1 MSEIEN
7 LYRSLQKIRVY
18 KLACQELALLS
29 AAYTNATTQRQRNVL
44 IQTTSESVTQMEN
57 SIKQQILQLTHTNR
71 IE

>member
-1 MSEIEN
+1 MSEIES

-57 SIKQQILQLTHTNR
+57 SIKRQIFQLTHNSTT
-71 IE
+71 E